1 MTDIKN
7 QIKKEI
13 ELRSHLN
20 NSEKM
25 CIKQVAKAAGISYT
39 GLQKF
44 LREPERGM
52 SDKNLE
58 KVSNVLNKRI
68 VLIDK

>member
-44 LREPERGM
+44 LREPER
-52 SDKNLE
+52 
-58 KVSNVLNKRI
+58 
-68 VLIDK
+68 